1 MTAVYFVFGLAGLAV
16 LISMAKTGRFFS
28 ALLLTALQGIVAL
41 FSADF
46 VGSFIG
52 VNLSVNAF
60 TIALSA
66 LGGIPAVIFLL
77 ICGTI
82 FR

>member
-1 MTAVYFVFGLAGLAV
+1 MTALYFVFGLAGLAV

-60 TIALSA
+60 TIVLSA

-77 ICGTI
+77 ICGAV